1 MYMQDHISLWSK
13 AVFISRYWLSFDI
26 CAGRFSQRIPPTEA
40 CDVSHCKSIK
50 WHMLPMELFCKSNV
64 CQFLYCILLY
74 GTVLSATLLH
84 TFFGGILA
92 WWRPKGLCQTN
103 GVLWIYLAHT
113 LGALHKCTLKCTS
126 PTWCDHCLKNAYHIV
141 RRKVVQAVVW
151 LCCVWRLWET
161 ALCWPL
167 WSQCLPLPGSY
178 IRGRLNGC
186 PPIRTYKGATSRR
199 DRGAKGSEWVLFQKK

>member
-13 AVFISRYWLSFDI
+13 AMFISRYWLSFDI

-74 GTVLSATLLH
+74 GTVLSTTLLH

-113 LGALHKCTLKCTS
+113 LVAFSSLHTKVYSKVYFTNMMWPLSKERLSYCKTKSSAGSSLAMLCMETLGDSTLLTPVVPQFSSSWKLHKGQVEWL
-126 PTWCDHCLKNAYHIV
+126 PTNQDLQRSHI
-141 RRKVVQAVVW
+141 K
-151 LCCVWRLWET
+151 E
-161 ALCWPL
+161 
-167 WSQCLPLPGSY
+167 G
-178 IRGRLNGC
+178 
-186 PPIRTYKGATSRR
+186 
-199 DRGAKGSEWVLFQKK
+199 